1 MIMSKASSI
10 KPINVSI
17 YQNHFLPAEVNGS
30 RFFLVHWTIKVI
42 SLIKDQDFFIG
53 LGGNYSEISGRID
66 GIFSIWFLHGLKT
79 NVYNYSSSSYSI
91 IFQVLPKKENKK
103 SLAEIFSW
111 SGYLV
116 TYVSIDKTLKL

>member
-1 MIMSKASSI
+1 MSKASSI

-53 LGGNYSEISGRID
+53 FGVGGVEKTIAKFQGGLMEFFPFAFRMDGRQI
-66 GIFSIWFLHGLKT
+66 L
-79 NVYNYSSSSYSI
+79 I
-91 IFQVLPKKENKK
+91 IIHLVLI
-103 SLAEIFSW
+103 L
-111 SGYLV
+111 
-116 TYVSIDKTLKL
+116 